1 MLDTKSKKIIFFGL
15 GGAGQR
21 HLRIISNTF
30 KNKYKLFAYRKKNKT
45 PFLDKKCKPNF
56 KKKISD
62 TYNLEIIKNLNSCA
76 KLNPDYV
83 VISTPTSIRY
93 EFIKIFKK
101 KKITFLIEKPISHN
115 LKEFYLIKKH
125 LKKNNQKLYVLY
137 QRRYYPHN
145 ILIKKILKK
154 KSIGKILLS
163 TFDVSS
169 FMPDWHTYENYK
181 KLYAA
186 KNKLGGGVLL
196 TECHELDLCHW
207 FFGKPI
213 SFHGK
218 VFKNKLFKLDVEDE
232 AEFFL
237 HYNNFLAKF
246 KLNFLDKNPKRMIT
260 IYGTKGKILSNQI
273 NGNLRINF
281 YKRKNLLWKKNIDRD
296 YMFKQ
301 QIKNIFNNLN
311 NNKTQRSIDIDRSII
326 SIIEKIKKINNV

>member
-1 MLDTKSKKIIFFGL
+1 
-15 GGAGQR
+15 
-21 HLRIISNTF
+21 
-30 KNKYKLFAYRKKNKT
+30 
-45 PFLDKKCKPNF
+45 
-56 KKKISD
+56 
-62 TYNLEIIKNLNSCA
+62 
-76 KLNPDYV
+76 
-83 VISTPTSIRY
+83 
-93 EFIKIFKK
+93 
-101 KKITFLIEKPISHN
+101 
-115 LKEFYLIKKH
+115 
-125 LKKNNQKLYVLY
+125 
-137 QRRYYPHN
+137 
-145 ILIKKILKK
+145 
-154 KSIGKILLS
+154 
-163 TFDVSS
+163 
-169 FMPDWHTYENYK
+169 MPDWHTYENYK
-181 KLYAA
+181 ELYAA
-186 KNKLGGGVLL
+186 KKKLGGGVLL